1 MIMNSYGFNNVKLT
15 DKEVYEI
22 LFLNKVKG
30 LQPYEIE
37 KRFSVSRTTVKNIVN
52 GKSRKDCY
60 FAFKEYKEK
69 NLKQVIELF
78 D

>member
-1 MIMNSYGFNNVKLT
+1 MSGIGFNNVKLT
-15 DKEVYEI
+15 DKDVYEI

-37 KRFSVSRTTVKNIVN
+37 KRFLVSRTTVKNIVN

-60 FAFKEYKEK
+60 FTFMEYKEK
-69 NLKQVIELF
+69 HPKKVMTLF